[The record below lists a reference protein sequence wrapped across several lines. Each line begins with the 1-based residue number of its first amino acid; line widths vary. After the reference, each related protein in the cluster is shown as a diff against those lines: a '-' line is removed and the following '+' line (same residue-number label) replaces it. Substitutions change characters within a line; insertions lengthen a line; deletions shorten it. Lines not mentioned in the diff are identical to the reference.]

1 MYPGSGRDLMCLS
14 PKIPLFVSL
23 RRANPVQITKSNGD
37 KYVAI
42 MTSEGTK
49 ELPINEFYRF
59 VAKMNPDVILSLA
72 DIPTIEKTSD
82 QPADVIPRPGGNRIK
97 KMTLRTE
104 RWMENLIEY
113 LSSSSSS
120 SKTPDLFAPVLP
132 YVDLRTQTPYLEY
145 LENLNKNGKLSGLSI
160 WSKYGHTLV
169 REKDANPDQSLWKNT
184 IDFLKEKKLDTLI
197 RYNNSLMETPHDIL
211 DQILESGSDLFN
223 GDLVDTFTDAG
234 VVLDFVFPAPQDSSP
249 ESASPKPIGM
259 NMWED
264 QYTEDMS
271 TLGTDT
277 PNVTGTHNKA
287 YIHHLLNAHEMT
299 AWVLLKIHNLN
310 VLDLFF
316 KGIQESLNKGT
327 FEEDA
332 ETFKSVYGTRENAL
346 TVLTPPLKTTEESK
360 NLNKKRLPKARGYTV
375 GYSELQSRTRGS
387 EEGQKLNEKRW
398 RADM

>member
-1 MYPGSGRDLMCLS
+1 MCLS
-14 PKIPLFVSL
+14 PKIPLFVSI
-23 RRANPVQITKSNGD
+23 RRANPIQITKSNGD

-59 VAKMNPDVILSLA
+59 VTKTNPDVVLSVPDL
-72 DIPTIEKTSD
+72 PTIENNLD
-82 QPADVIPRPGGNRIK
+82 QPADAIPRPGGNRVK
-97 KMTLRTE
+97 KMAFRTE
-104 RWMENLIEY
+104 KWLEKLVEH
-113 LSSSSSS
+113 LSSTSSS
-120 SKTPDLFAPVLP
+120 SKTPELFAPILP

-145 LENLNKNGKLSGLSI
+145 LESLNKNGKLSGLSF
-160 WSKYGHTLV
+160 WSKYGNTLV
-169 REKDANPDQSLWKNT
+169 REKDANLDQSLWKNT
-184 IDFLKEKKLDTLI
+184 IDFLKDRQLDSLI

-211 DQILESGSDLFN
+211 SQILDSGSDLFN
-223 GDLVDTFTDAG
+223 GDMVDTYTDAG
-234 VVLDFVFPAPQDSSP
+234 VVLDFVFPAPKNSLESSL
-249 ESASPKPIGM
+249 PKPIGM

-310 VLDLFF
+310 VLNLFF
-316 KGIQESLNKGT
+316 KSIQESLNNGT
-327 FEEDA
+327 FEEDVK
-332 ETFKSVYGTRENAL
+332 TFESVYGSRENAL
-346 TVLTPPLKTTEESK
+346 LVLKPPVKPSEETS
-360 NLNKKRLPKARGYTV
+360 NLSKKRLPKARGYTV